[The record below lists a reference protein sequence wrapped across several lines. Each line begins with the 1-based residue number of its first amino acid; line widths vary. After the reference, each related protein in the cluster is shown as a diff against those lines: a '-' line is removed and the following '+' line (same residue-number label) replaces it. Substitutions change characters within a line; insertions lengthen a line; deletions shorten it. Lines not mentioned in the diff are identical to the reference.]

1 MSFPDKAWKRLVGC
15 LFLSR
20 LSFSPRIPILQI
32 QSYFLRSFFSLFLF
46 KLFYKVEIHKVE
58 NYRRN
63 YRTVFNITVFNRTHS
78 QFTTFISTNFLLS
91 MLQLIFQSCSHF
103 CPCIFQFFSH
113 SSVDKGGK
121 FYSHLLSRIV
131 PRVESNCV
139 SSIRGQPI
147 CLARIR
153 VDRCFVTG

>member
-1 MSFPDKAWKRLVGC
+1 METI
-15 LFLSR
+15 SR
-20 LSFSPRIPILQI
+20 LSVPFSPFLFSSNSNSTNTILF
-32 QSYFLRSFFSLFLF
+32 SSFFFSLFLF